1 MSSYVSRSFF
11 SPLLGCVCGVSRFA
25 NRSTASLALSLLRCL
40 LRGIPNLHA
49 LGPSLL
55 YPPLSYDLFLWLRSP
70 LAVGSVRLR
79 VVSCCFLVV
88 LLARFGWEGFWI
100 APLGWVSGWLGFS
113 ARCLCFFFFSVSHLL
128 PPVLP
133 VVDSCERYLPERS
146 SANFV
151 Q

>member
-1 MSSYVSRSFF
+1 MSPAPSSLHCWGACVGSLGSQIVVRHRSRCPYSVAYSGAYQTYTRWAHPSSIPPFLMICF
-11 SPLLGCVCGVSRFA
+11 CGCA
-25 NRSTASLALSLLRCL
+25 
-40 LRGIPNLHA
+40 P
-49 LGPSLL
+49 
-55 YPPLSYDLFLWLRSP
+55 LWLSARFGCALFP
-70 LAVGSVRLR
+70 
-79 VVSCCFLVV
+79 VVFLVV